1 MLCVNLLDG
10 YSYLLRF
17 VACSFLLAFCWPY
30 LWNVEQKIGRGSK
43 PRRGRIKRNPS
54 LELPCFVD
62 VERGYL
68 LVFWIRRKR
77 MLDQCLTMGLY
88 ISSKCGVVDTRK
100 DKKII
105 FSARISGR
113 SLCHVMFIELIKIFL
128 PLPWKKKRLSRTIIQ
143 RNASTYLSWNSPLCT
158 KLKMYLSI
166 FHS

>member
-1 MLCVNLLDG
+1 MHSTLRIDCGKATLTQMLCVNLLDG
-10 YSYLLRF
+10 CSYLLRF
-17 VACSFLLAFCWPY
+17 VACSFLPAFCWPY

-88 ISSKCGVVDTRK
+88 ISSKRGVVDIRK
-100 DKKII
+100 DKKMI

-113 SLCHVMFIELIKIFL
+113 S
-128 PLPWKKKRLSRTIIQ
+128 
-143 RNASTYLSWNSPLCT
+143 
-158 KLKMYLSI
+158 
-166 FHS
+166 